1 MLINFNI
8 ADDML
13 YIYVKLLK
21 FGSSIYMM
29 SLNKEKSLE
38 NERLDGKSALKRFHL
53 T

>member
-1 MLINFNI
+1 MLIHFNI
-8 ADDML
+8 AEDML
-13 YIYVKLLK
+13 YMWSFENLVQVV
-21 FGSSIYMM
+21 YMT